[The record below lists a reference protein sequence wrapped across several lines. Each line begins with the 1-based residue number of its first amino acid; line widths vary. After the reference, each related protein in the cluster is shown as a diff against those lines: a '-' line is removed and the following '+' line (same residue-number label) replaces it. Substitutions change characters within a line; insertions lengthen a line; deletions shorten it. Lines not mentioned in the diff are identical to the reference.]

1 MMRGC
6 ENKERRETERGRWNQ
21 RRGGSGGG
29 DEEGVGE
36 GEGEGS
42 HICVCEAREF
52 TLETTLLGQGRNR
65 WNILLSSSSTEWS
78 V

>member
-1 MMRGC
+1 M
-6 ENKERRETERGRWNQ
+6 ESEKERREWRW
-21 RRGGSGGG
+21 GG

-36 GEGEGS
+36 GEGERS

-65 WNILLSSSSTEWS
+65 WNILPSSSSTEWS

>member
-1 MMRGC
+1 M
-6 ENKERRETERGRWNQ
+6 ETEKERREWRW
-21 RRGGSGGG
+21 GG
-29 DEEGVGE
+29 DEERVGE
-36 GEGEGS
+36 GEGERS

-65 WNILLSSSSTEWS
+65 WNILPSSSSTEWS